1 LTLLHIVGE
10 DAGKSLIDDEEH
22 RKRRKWPVCAQIKQ
36 LERREGDERWWLK
49 WMQL

>member
-1 LTLLHIVGE
+1 
-10 DAGKSLIDDEEH
+10 
-22 RKRRKWPVCAQIKQ
+22 VCAQRKQ